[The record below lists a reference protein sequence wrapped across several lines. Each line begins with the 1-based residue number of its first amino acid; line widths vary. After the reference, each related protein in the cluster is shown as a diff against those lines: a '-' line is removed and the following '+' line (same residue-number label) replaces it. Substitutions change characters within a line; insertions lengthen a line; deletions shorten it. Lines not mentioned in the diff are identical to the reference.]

1 MRKNNI
7 IPTIILMMGI
17 ILVELSRNIEWLS
30 KILNIVGTII
40 LAIGVI
46 AIMIAII
53 QQIRKKRK

>member
-7 IPTIILMMGI
+7 IPTIILMKGI